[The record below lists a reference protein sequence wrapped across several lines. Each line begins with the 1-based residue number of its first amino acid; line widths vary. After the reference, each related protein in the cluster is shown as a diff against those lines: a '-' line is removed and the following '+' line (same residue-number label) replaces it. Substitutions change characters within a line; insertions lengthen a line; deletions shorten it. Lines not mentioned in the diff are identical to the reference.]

1 MKKLII
7 SLFWLLTVLVS
18 KAQDIG
24 FSQLF
29 ETPML
34 RNPSLSGL
42 FNGDWRVSG
51 SYRTQW
57 NSVTVPYISQAASA
71 ILKLA
76 ASSQSDGYFSIGTQF
91 VSDKAGDLAL
101 TRNQFLLAPTY
112 HLYIGNT
119 ANTYL
124 SGSLMI
130 GSIRSFFNRANA
142 QLDDQ
147 FVSGAYSP
155 SNPTMQPF
163 NNTDYSYFDISAGM
177 ALSGRLGEGDFYLG
191 AALFHANRIGNNE
204 IDVFQPVK
212 HKWVLNGGMT
222 TPVNDAVRVLSYVD
236 YSWQSGNNQLFMG
249 AMLEWLLT
257 DEYENMSETKLSVGA
272 FFRLR
277 DSYIPYARL
286 QWRRLSL
293 GFSFDKT
300 ASHLNSAAISSN
312 SMELTL
318 SYVGLF
324 ANDRSSLK
332 RTRCPRSGAGGGS
345 WFFNR

>member
-130 GSIRSFFNRANA
+130 SRIRGSRAHSPRMISTVRS
-142 QLDDQ
+142 
-147 FVSGAYSP
+147 
-155 SNPTMQPF
+155 
-163 NNTDYSYFDISAGM
+163 
-177 ALSGRLGEGDFYLG
+177 
-191 AALFHANRIGNNE
+191 
-204 IDVFQPVK
+204 
-212 HKWVLNGGMT
+212 
-222 TPVNDAVRVLSYVD
+222 
-236 YSWQSGNNQLFMG
+236 
-249 AMLEWLLT
+249 
-257 DEYENMSETKLSVGA
+257 
-272 FFRLR
+272 
-277 DSYIPYARL
+277 
-286 QWRRLSL
+286 
-293 GFSFDKT
+293 
-300 ASHLNSAAISSN
+300 
-312 SMELTL
+312 
-318 SYVGLF
+318 
-324 ANDRSSLK
+324 
-332 RTRCPRSGAGGGS
+332 
-345 WFFNR
+345 